1 MFQDMQASSTPS
13 EICAVVATTTRKRK
27 ATWCTNT
34 RSPSHS
40 APIASSGA
48 SVGSKPTNSSP
59 RAGNPHTDDGQKT
72 HGTHPV
78 DAVVGS
84 PITQEA
90 ADARSQTSDASP
102 LPECNQFPEVASETP
117 QTTACAPFPGTS
129 IAHHE
134 ALLSIRDTYRLR
146 VDMIRARTKLIL
158 QAQAMLRREF
168 EGDKEMAAKVYGEAV
183 KDIDHMYRPRLTPY
197 LASLDVLDAQ
207 QAAYE
212 KEMVRAMKGL
222 PILKWARDV
231 KGFGD
236 LSLANIIGEC
246 TGFRNDTGEFYS
258 LGDFKS
264 VSAVWKR
271 MGLAVINGHRQ
282 GNPGKGAGA
291 DDWIAEGYNKSRRS
305 VMWNVGNS
313 LILSM
318 GKFRPMFGEDVEA
331 NEDYTYLQKVFA
343 ARARL
348 EQAKLGKEVAESKT
362 GKDSYS
368 AHAANRAKRYT
379 EKRLLRMLF
388 SEWRR
393 CMA

>member
-13 EICAVVATTTRKRK
+13 EICAELQATGRKRR
-27 ATWCTNT
+27 T
-34 RSPSHS
+34 RAEAKTTAFPSD
-40 APIASSGA
+40 AQIASSGA
-48 SVGSKPTNSSP
+48 IEAPNPTPATP
-59 RAGNPHTDDGQKT
+59 RAGNPLTDDGPQLTAT
-72 HGTHPV
+72 HNQG
-78 DAVVGS
+78 AVVGT

-90 ADARSQTSDASP
+90 ANRRTQPGTASP
-102 LPECNQFPEVASETP
+102 LPECNQFPEAAKGKP
-117 QTTACAPFPGTS
+117 QPQIDAPFPGTS

-183 KDIDHMYRPRLTPY
+183 KDLDHMYRPRLTPY

-271 MGLAVINGHRQ
+271 MGLAVLNGHRQ
-282 GNPGKGAGA
+282 GNTGKGASA

-318 GKFRPMFGEDVEA
+318 GKFRPVFGEDVDA
-331 NEDYTYLQKVFA
+331 NEEYTYLQKVFA
-343 ARARL
+343 TRARL